1 MHDFIGD
8 GNRAVLNA
16 YNAVKPSRVRQV
28 QLQKDL
34 SASLS
39 SFVDIIQVLLD
50 EGMYYMIYY
59 FAMM

>member
-50 EGMYYMIYY
+50 EGMYYMI
-59 FAMM
+59 